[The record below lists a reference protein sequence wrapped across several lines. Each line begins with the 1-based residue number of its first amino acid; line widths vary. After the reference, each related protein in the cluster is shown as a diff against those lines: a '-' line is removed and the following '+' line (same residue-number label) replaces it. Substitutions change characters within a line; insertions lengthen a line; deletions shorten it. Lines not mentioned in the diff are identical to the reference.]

1 MVAPHRTRPAVPIA
15 AVCPFNDPRSA
26 FPRAPRRRTPH
37 MKHAFLHALLPSFAV
52 LLLLPLC
59 AAAKP
64 RLAFTPEPA
73 AMTTPAAKPAASAP
87 AQTTS
92 KPAPPLPKAESDA
105 LLAEAMR
112 RGMNAGGLLLIV
124 DVPSQTA
131 YLYSAR
137 TFLRSFAVSTS
148 KYGVGSQSGS
158 QKTPLG
164 WHRVE
169 ERYGAKAAPGTVFVS
184 RRPDGR
190 ILRPEQWSDPAPAED
205 LVLTRILWLRGLEP
219 GQNAG
224 RAIDSHER
232 CIYLHGTNQEQLLG
246 TPASHGCIRFS
257 NEDMIQLF
265 SLSDGVSLYC
275 YIR

>member
-1 MVAPHRTRPAVPIA
+1 
-15 AVCPFNDPRSA
+15 
-26 FPRAPRRRTPH
+26 

-87 AQTTS
+87 VQTTS

-137 TFLRSFAVSTS
+137 TFLRSFA
-148 KYGVGSQSGS
+148 
-158 QKTPLG
+158 TPLG

-257 NEDMIQLF
+257 NGDMIQLF

>member
-1 MVAPHRTRPAVPIA
+1 
-15 AVCPFNDPRSA
+15 
-26 FPRAPRRRTPH
+26 

-73 AMTTPAAKPAASAP
+73 AMTTPAAKPAAPAP

-148 KYGVGSQSGS
+148 KFGVGSQSGS

-169 ERYGAKAAPGTVFVS
+169 ERFFQLGHALFPFAETVGKHADAEGQLRGVRGDGHFAAARYGDGGAMTVAAG
-184 RRPDGR
+184 RGPDGGR
-190 ILRPEQWSDPAPAED
+190 RVFRMIFLRFGRGFALPRFLVDIFRTGGNGCARRRQRERKYEKQQQNFLFHNDPPLIGISSVCA
-205 LVLTRILWLRGLEP
+205 
-219 GQNAG
+219 
-224 RAIDSHER
+224 
-232 CIYLHGTNQEQLLG
+232 
-246 TPASHGCIRFS
+246 
-257 NEDMIQLF
+257 
-265 SLSDGVSLYC
+265 
-275 YIR
+275 